1 MDTDLK
7 NFIETNRAT
16 GKSRKLDRFA
26 EQITTLKDLGFSDSD
41 VLRFLSEKKR
51 RGCQPAYAYALHQA
65 EQDHDEGASVQ
76 KTCGRISQAAEIRGC
91 PQHSGAV

>member
-41 VLRFLSEKKR
+41 VLRFLSEKK
-51 RGCQPAYAYALHQA
+51 G
-65 EQDHDEGASVQ
+65 
-76 KTCGRISQAAEIRGC
+76 
-91 PQHSGAV
+91 